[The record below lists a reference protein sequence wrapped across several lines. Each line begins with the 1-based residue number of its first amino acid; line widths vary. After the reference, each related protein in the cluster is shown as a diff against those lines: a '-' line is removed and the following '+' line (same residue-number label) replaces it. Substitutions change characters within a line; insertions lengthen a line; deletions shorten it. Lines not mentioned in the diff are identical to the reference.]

1 MKKLF
6 TSKLRVLFTIIF
18 AAALGALTSC
28 GDTNS
33 EPDKGG
39 TVVDDS
45 RFAKNTY
52 YSVQDTTNGW
62 DEGMYYNGRFIMAH
76 ANYSQGTALY
86 YMNDTKSEQSK
97 GILIEYDEDGNVVAF
112 GHPGSL
118 ATVCEKDGKFYL
130 SKATDNDEIKLAEIK
145 TEEGI
150 ASKAASERNTKALG
164 DVVSGVVGG
173 FDKGKLIDTFIY
185 FADKYAEKKWGSK
198 VFKPLKEAFNYLD
211 KTDKLARD
219 EKWFQLGANIFA
231 TGISQ
236 VKGGDVLGV
245 GGRML
250 ADEYAE
256 LTELQHKIFYGRA
269 TPEITDIKERTDG
282 AVEVAVTI
290 RNVETLPATHYEII
304 VSADGSEKRVSVEN
318 NIYCGVLSR
327 EEGQPLYNHCD
338 TRSGEILV
346 KANGTAGEK
355 DDIEYSFIIY
365 ADGKRGT
372 NIRPFLMADLDLSL
386 KPSMKKNR
394 NYIRYGET
402 FPYAKADVEY
412 TYTLDGAF
420 FSDNYSDNEMSYSLK
435 FNAECKRG
443 DNANITMIRDWGVA
457 LLKNGEI
464 DRKISLMQEQDTP
477 GNIGTMTS
485 QSTQWISFAKNDLL
499 ITPSSYKAIPK
510 DYQIAPYITYSTD
523 YLLTNSYTSYG
534 AAEPFEPAYIQKPE
548 LEFTNAEYGNTYWTE
563 RYIDMEIFDEES
575 QYYIPRRVYFKYSTN
590 YCEFKIRGCLFIDSV
605 IVKQTGSGWDKYCR
619 SDIVNGFGQ
628 KSKLYNKDIYDGMK
642 GDNFT
647 FVFRE
652 DSVTDNTD
660 RYIEMELW
668 SNGLKVKGNNKLGYQ
683 ALKKDNYGDNVYHI
697 YGFKAYI
704 KK

>member
-1 MKKLF
+1 MH
-6 TSKLRVLFTIIF
+6 VLFTIIF

-28 GDTNS
+28 GDSNS

-52 YSVQDTTNGW
+52 YAVQDTTNGW

-112 GHPGSL
+112 GRPGNL

-130 SKATDNDEIKLAEIK
+130 SKATGKDEITLAEIK
-145 TEEGI
+145 AEEGI
-150 ASKAASERNTKALG
+150 ASKAVSKRNTKALG

-173 FDKGKLIDTFIY
+173 FDKGKLIDIFID

-198 VFKPLKEAFNYLD
+198 VFKPLKEAFEYLD
-211 KTDKLARD
+211 KNEKLARD

-236 VKGGDVLGV
+236 VKGGEILGT
-245 GGRML
+245 GMRML

-256 LTELQHKIFYGRA
+256 LTELQHKIFYGMA
-269 TPEITDIKERTDG
+269 TPEITNIKERTDG
-282 AVEVAVTI
+282 AVEVSVAIHNTK
-290 RNVETLPATHYEII
+290 TLPATHYEII

-318 NIYCGVLSR
+318 NVYCGVLSR
-327 EEGQPLYNHCD
+327 EGGLPLYNHCD

-346 KANGTAGEK
+346 KTNDAAGEK
-355 DDIEYSFIIY
+355 DDLEYSFIIY
-365 ADGKRGT
+365 ADGKKGA

-386 KPSMKKNR
+386 KPSMKKSR

-402 FPYAKADVEY
+402 VPYAKADVEY
-412 TYTLDGAF
+412 NYTLDGAF
-420 FSDNYSDNEMSYSLK
+420 FSDNEMSYSLK
-435 FNAECKRG
+435 FNAECKRDG
-443 DNANITMIRDWGVA
+443 NANITMVRDWGVVI
-457 LLKNGEI
+457 LKNGGI
-464 DRKISLMQEQDTP
+464 DRKISLMQEQDNT
-477 GNIGTMTS
+477 GNTGTMTS
-485 QSTQWISFAKNDLL
+485 QSTQWMSFAKNDLL
-499 ITPSSYKAIPK
+499 ITPSSWKATPK
-510 DYQIAPYITYSTD
+510 DYEIAPYITYSTD

-534 AAEPFEPAYIQKPE
+534 AAEPFAPAYIQKPE
-548 LEFTNAEYGNTYWTE
+548 LEFTNAEYSDSYGTGKTTTALVWDDFIKQYRETSVD
-563 RYIDMEIFDEES
+563 IDVS
-575 QYYIPRRVYFKYSTN
+575 VN
-590 YCEFKIRGCLFIDSV
+590 YCEFKLRGCLFIDSLV
-605 IVKQTGSGWDKYCR
+605 VRQSGSGWDKYCLTYL
-619 SDIVNGFGQ
+619 VNDFGQ
-628 KSKLYNKDIYDGMK
+628 KSKRYNKNIYDGLMRD
-642 GDNFT
+642 GFMLEY
-647 FVFRE
+647 RE
-652 DSVTDNTD
+652 DSVSGKDHD
-660 RYIEMELW
+660 MEMELW
-668 SNGLKVKGNNKLGYQ
+668 SNGSKISGNNKIGYQ
-683 ALKKDNYGDNVYHI
+683 PLKKDNYGANVYHI

>member
-6 TSKLRVLFTIIF
+6 TSKLHVLFTIIF

-28 GDTNS
+28 GDSNS

-52 YSVQDTTNGW
+52 YAVQDTTNGW

-112 GHPGSL
+112 GRPGNL

-130 SKATDNDEIKLAEIK
+130 SKATGKDEITLAEIK
-145 TEEGI
+145 AEEGI
-150 ASKAASERNTKALG
+150 ASKAASGLRTKAVG

-173 FDKGKLIDTFIY
+173 FDKGKLIDIFIE
-185 FADKYAEKKWGSK
+185 FADKYAEEKWGSK

-211 KTDKLARD
+211 KTDRLARD

-236 VKGGDVLGV
+236 VKGGEILGT
-245 GGRML
+245 GMRML

-256 LTELQHKIFYGRA
+256 LTELQHKIFYGMA
-269 TPEITDIKERTDG
+269 TPEITNIKERTDG
-282 AVEVAVTI
+282 AVEVSVAIHNTK
-290 RNVETLPATHYEII
+290 TLPATHYEII

-318 NIYCGVLSR
+318 NVYCGVLSR
-327 EEGQPLYNHCD
+327 EGGLPLYNHCD

-346 KANGTAGEK
+346 KTNDAAGEK
-355 DDIEYSFIIY
+355 DDLEYSFIIY
-365 ADGKRGT
+365 ADGKKGA

-386 KPSMKKNR
+386 KPSMKKSR

-402 FPYAKADVEY
+402 VPYAKADVEY
-412 TYTLDGAF
+412 NYTLDGAF
-420 FSDNYSDNEMSYSLK
+420 FSDNEMSYSLK
-435 FNAECKRG
+435 FNAECKRDG
-443 DNANITMIRDWGVA
+443 NANITMVRDWGVVI
-457 LLKNGEI
+457 LKNGGI
-464 DRKISLMQEQDTP
+464 DRKISLMQEQDNT
-477 GNIGTMTS
+477 GNTGTMTS
-485 QSTQWISFAKNDLL
+485 QSTQWMSFAKNDLL
-499 ITPSSYKAIPK
+499 ITPSSWKATPK
-510 DYQIAPYITYSTD
+510 DYEIAPYITYSTD

-534 AAEPFEPAYIQKPE
+534 AAEPFAPAYIQKPE
-548 LEFTNAEYGNTYWTE
+548 LEFTNAEYSDSYGTGKTTTALVWDDFIKQYRETSVD
-563 RYIDMEIFDEES
+563 IDVS
-575 QYYIPRRVYFKYSTN
+575 VN
-590 YCEFKIRGCLFIDSV
+590 YCEFKLRGCLFIDSLV
-605 IVKQTGSGWDKYCR
+605 VRQSGSGWDKYCLTYL
-619 SDIVNGFGQ
+619 VNDFGQ
-628 KSKLYNKDIYDGMK
+628 KSKRYNKNIYDGLMRD
-642 GDNFT
+642 GFMLEY
-647 FVFRE
+647 RE
-652 DSVTDNTD
+652 DSVSGKDHD
-660 RYIEMELW
+660 MEMELW
-668 SNGLKVKGNNKLGYQ
+668 SNGSKISGNNKIGYQ
-683 ALKKDNYGDNVYHI
+683 PLKKDNYGANVYHI

>member
-6 TSKLRVLFTIIF
+6 TSKLHVLFTIIF

-28 GDTNS
+28 GDSNS

-52 YSVQDTTNGW
+52 YAVQDTTNGW

-112 GHPGSL
+112 GRHGNL

-130 SKATDNDEIKLAEIK
+130 SKATGKDEITLAEIK
-145 TEEGI
+145 AEEGI
-150 ASKAASERNTKALG
+150 ASKAVSKRNTKALG

-173 FDKGKLIDTFIY
+173 FDKGKLIDIFID

-198 VFKPLKEAFNYLD
+198 VFKPLKEAFEYLD
-211 KTDKLARD
+211 KNEKLARD

-236 VKGGDVLGV
+236 VKGGEVLGV
-245 GGRML
+245 GVKML

-256 LTELQHKIFYGRA
+256 LTELQHNVFYGMA
-269 TPEITDIKERTDG
+269 TPEITGIKERTDG

-290 RNVETLPATHYEII
+290 RNTKTLPATHYEII

-318 NIYCGVLSR
+318 NVYCGVLSR
-327 EEGQPLYNHCD
+327 EGGLPLYNHCD

-346 KANGTAGEK
+346 KTNDAAGEK
-355 DDIEYSFIIY
+355 DDLEYSFIIY
-365 ADGKRGT
+365 ADGKKGT

-386 KPSMKKNR
+386 KPSMKKSR

-402 FPYAKADVEY
+402 VPYAKADVEY
-412 TYTLDGAF
+412 NYTLDGAF
-420 FSDNYSDNEMSYSLK
+420 FSDNEMSYSLK
-435 FNAECKRG
+435 FNAECKRDG
-443 DNANITMIRDWGVA
+443 NANITMVRDWGVVI
-457 LLKNGEI
+457 LKNGGI
-464 DRKISLMQEQDTP
+464 DRKISLMQEQDNT
-477 GNIGTMTS
+477 GNTGTMTS
-485 QSTQWISFAKNDLL
+485 QSTQWMSFAKNDLL
-499 ITPSSYKAIPK
+499 ITPSSWKATPK
-510 DYQIAPYITYSTD
+510 DYEIAPYITYSTD

-534 AAEPFEPAYIQKPE
+534 AAEPFAPAYIQKPE
-548 LEFTNAEYGNTYWTE
+548 LEFTNAEYSDSYGTGKTTTALVWDDFIKQYRETFVD
-563 RYIDMEIFDEES
+563 IDVS
-575 QYYIPRRVYFKYSTN
+575 VN
-590 YCEFKIRGCLFIDSV
+590 YCEFKLRGCLFIDSLV
-605 IVKQTGSGWDKYCR
+605 VRQSGSGWDKYCLTYL
-619 SDIVNGFGQ
+619 VNDFGQ
-628 KSKLYNKDIYDGMK
+628 KSKRYNKNIYDGLMRD
-642 GDNFT
+642 GFMLEY
-647 FVFRE
+647 RE
-652 DSVTDNTD
+652 DSVSGKDHD
-660 RYIEMELW
+660 MEMELW
-668 SNGLKVKGNNKLGYQ
+668 SNGSKISGNNKIGYQ
-683 ALKKDNYGDNVYHI
+683 PLKKDNYGANVYHI

>member
-6 TSKLRVLFTIIF
+6 TSKLHVLFTIIF

-28 GDTNS
+28 GDSNS

-52 YSVQDTTNGW
+52 YAVQDTTNGW

-112 GHPGSL
+112 GRPGNL
-118 ATVCEKDGKFYL
+118 ATVCEKDGKLYL
-130 SKATDNDEIKLAEIK
+130 SKATGKDEITLAEIK
-145 TEEGI
+145 AEEGI
-150 ASKAASERNTKALG
+150 ASKAVSKRNTKALG

-173 FDKGKLIDTFIY
+173 FDKGKLIDIFID

-198 VFKPLKEAFNYLD
+198 VFKPLKEAFEYLD
-211 KTDKLARD
+211 KNEKLARD

-245 GGRML
+245 GVKML

-256 LTELQHKIFYGRA
+256 LTELQHKIFYGMA
-269 TPEITDIKERTDG
+269 TPEITNIKERTDG
-282 AVEVAVTI
+282 AVEVSVAIHNTK
-290 RNVETLPATHYEII
+290 TLPATHYEII

-318 NIYCGVLSR
+318 NVYCGVLSR
-327 EEGQPLYNHCD
+327 EGGLPLYNHCD
-338 TRSGEILV
+338 TRSGEILI
-346 KANGTAGEK
+346 KTKDALYEK
-355 DDIEYSFIIY
+355 DDLEYSFIIY
-365 ADGKRGT
+365 ADGKNGA

-386 KPSMKKNR
+386 KPSMKKSR

-402 FPYAKADVEY
+402 VPYAKADVEY
-412 TYTLDGAF
+412 NYTLDGAF
-420 FSDNYSDNEMSYSLK
+420 FSDNEMSYSLK
-435 FNAECKRG
+435 FNAECKRDG
-443 DNANITMIRDWGVA
+443 NANITMVRDWGVVI
-457 LLKNGEI
+457 LKNGGI
-464 DRKISLMQEQDTP
+464 DRKISLMQEQDNT
-477 GNIGTMTS
+477 GNTGTMTS
-485 QSTQWISFAKNDLL
+485 QSTQWMSFAKNDLL
-499 ITPSSYKAIPK
+499 ITPSSWKATPK
-510 DYQIAPYITYSTD
+510 DYEIAPYITYSTD

-534 AAEPFEPAYIQKPE
+534 AAEPFAPAYIQKPE
-548 LEFTNAEYGNTYWTE
+548 LEFTNAEYSDSYGTGKTTTALVWDDFIKQYRETSVD
-563 RYIDMEIFDEES
+563 IDVS
-575 QYYIPRRVYFKYSTN
+575 VN
-590 YCEFKIRGCLFIDSV
+590 YCEFKLRGCLFIDSLV
-605 IVKQTGSGWDKYCR
+605 VRQSGSGWDKYCLTYL
-619 SDIVNGFGQ
+619 VNDFGQ
-628 KSKLYNKDIYDGMK
+628 KSKRYNKNIYDGLMRD
-642 GDNFT
+642 GFMLEY
-647 FVFRE
+647 RE
-652 DSVTDNTD
+652 DSVSGKDHD
-660 RYIEMELW
+660 MEMELW
-668 SNGLKVKGNNKLGYQ
+668 SNGSKISGNNKIGYQ
-683 ALKKDNYGDNVYHI
+683 PLKKDNYGANVYHI

>member
-6 TSKLRVLFTIIF
+6 TSKLHVLFTIIF

-28 GDTNS
+28 GDSNS

-45 RFAKNTY
+45 HFAKNTY
-52 YSVQDTTNGW
+52 YAVQDTTNGW

-112 GHPGSL
+112 GRPGNL

-130 SKATDNDEIKLAEIK
+130 SKATGKDEITLAEIK
-145 TEEGI
+145 AEEGI
-150 ASKAASERNTKALG
+150 ASKAVSKRNTKALG

-173 FDKGKLIDTFIY
+173 FDKGKLIDIFID

-198 VFKPLKEAFNYLD
+198 VFKPLKEAFEYLD
-211 KTDKLARD
+211 KNEKLARD

-236 VKGGDVLGV
+236 VKGGKVLGV
-245 GGRML
+245 GVKML

-256 LTELQHKIFYGRA
+256 LTELQHNVFYGMA
-269 TPEITDIKERTDG
+269 TPEITGIKERTDG

-290 RNVETLPATHYEII
+290 RNTKTLPATHYEII

-318 NIYCGVLSR
+318 NVYCGVLSR
-327 EEGQPLYNHCD
+327 EGGLPLYNHCD

-346 KANGTAGEK
+346 KTNDAAGEK
-355 DDIEYSFIIY
+355 DDLEYSFIIY
-365 ADGKRGT
+365 ADGKKGA

-386 KPSMKKNR
+386 KPSMKKSR

-402 FPYAKADVEY
+402 VPYAKADVEY
-412 TYTLDGAF
+412 NYTLDGAF
-420 FSDNYSDNEMSYSLK
+420 FSDNEMSYSLK
-435 FNAECKRG
+435 FNAECKRDG
-443 DNANITMIRDWGVA
+443 NANITMVRDWGVVI
-457 LLKNGEI
+457 LKNGGI
-464 DRKISLMQEQDTP
+464 DRKISLMQEQDNT
-477 GNIGTMTS
+477 GNTGTMTS
-485 QSTQWISFAKNDLL
+485 QSTQWMSFAKNDLL
-499 ITPSSYKAIPK
+499 ITPSSWKATPK
-510 DYQIAPYITYSTD
+510 DYEIAPYITYSTD

-534 AAEPFEPAYIQKPE
+534 AAEPFAPAYIQKPE
-548 LEFTNAEYGNTYWTE
+548 LEFTNAEYSDSYGTGKTTTALVWDDFIKQYRETSVD
-563 RYIDMEIFDEES
+563 IDVS
-575 QYYIPRRVYFKYSTN
+575 VN
-590 YCEFKIRGCLFIDSV
+590 YCEFKLRGCLFIDSLV
-605 IVKQTGSGWDKYCR
+605 VRQSGSGWDKYCLTYL
-619 SDIVNGFGQ
+619 VNDFGQ
-628 KSKLYNKDIYDGMK
+628 KSKRYNKNIYDGLMRD
-642 GDNFT
+642 GFMLEY
-647 FVFRE
+647 RE
-652 DSVTDNTD
+652 DSVSGKDHD
-660 RYIEMELW
+660 MEMELW
-668 SNGLKVKGNNKLGYQ
+668 SNGSKISGNNKIGYQ
-683 ALKKDNYGDNVYHI
+683 PLKKDNYGANVYHI

>member
-6 TSKLRVLFTIIF
+6 TSKLHVLFTIIF

-28 GDTNS
+28 GDSNS

-52 YSVQDTTNGW
+52 YAVQDTTNGW

-112 GHPGSL
+112 GRPGNL

-130 SKATDNDEIKLAEIK
+130 SKATGKDEITLAEIK
-145 TEEGI
+145 AEEGI
-150 ASKAASERNTKALG
+150 ASKAVSKRNTKALG

-173 FDKGKLIDTFIY
+173 FDKGKLIDIFID

-198 VFKPLKEAFNYLD
+198 VFKPLKEAFEYLD
-211 KTDKLARD
+211 KNEKLARD

-236 VKGGDVLGV
+236 VKGGEVLGV
-245 GGRML
+245 GVKML

-256 LTELQHKIFYGRA
+256 LTELQHNVFYGMA
-269 TPEITDIKERTDG
+269 TPEITGIKERTDG

-290 RNVETLPATHYEII
+290 RNTKTLPATHYEII

-318 NIYCGVLSR
+318 NVYCGVLSR
-327 EEGQPLYNHCD
+327 EGGLPLYNHCD

-346 KANGTAGEK
+346 KTNDAAGEK
-355 DDIEYSFIIY
+355 DDLEYSFIIY
-365 ADGKRGT
+365 ADGKKGA

-386 KPSMKKNR
+386 KPSMKKSR

-402 FPYAKADVEY
+402 VPYAKADVEY
-412 TYTLDGAF
+412 NYTLDGAF
-420 FSDNYSDNEMSYSLK
+420 FSDNEMSYSLK
-435 FNAECKRG
+435 FNAECKRDG
-443 DNANITMIRDWGVA
+443 NANITMVRDWGVVI
-457 LLKNGEI
+457 LKNGGI
-464 DRKISLMQEQDTP
+464 DRKISLMQEQDNT
-477 GNIGTMTS
+477 GNTGTMTS
-485 QSTQWISFAKNDLL
+485 QSTQWMSFAKNDLL
-499 ITPSSYKAIPK
+499 ITPSSWKATPK
-510 DYQIAPYITYSTD
+510 DYEIAPYITYSTD

-534 AAEPFEPAYIQKPE
+534 AAEPFAPAYIQKPE
-548 LEFTNAEYGNTYWTE
+548 LEFTNAEYSGSYGTGKTTTALVWDDFIKQYRETSVD
-563 RYIDMEIFDEES
+563 IDVS
-575 QYYIPRRVYFKYSTN
+575 VN
-590 YCEFKIRGCLFIDSV
+590 YCEFKLRGCLFIDSLV
-605 IVKQTGSGWDKYCR
+605 VRQSGSGWDKYCLTYL
-619 SDIVNGFGQ
+619 VNDFGQ
-628 KSKLYNKDIYDGMK
+628 KSKRYNKNIYDGLMRD
-642 GDNFT
+642 GFMLEY
-647 FVFRE
+647 RE
-652 DSVTDNTD
+652 DSVSGKDHD
-660 RYIEMELW
+660 MEMELW
-668 SNGLKVKGNNKLGYQ
+668 SNGSQISGNNKIGYQ
-683 ALKKDNYGDNVYHI
+683 PLKKDNYGANVYHI

>member
-6 TSKLRVLFTIIF
+6 TSKLHVLFTIIF

-28 GDTNS
+28 GDSNS

-112 GHPGSL
+112 GRPGNL

-130 SKATDNDEIKLAEIK
+130 SKATGKDEITLAEIK
-145 TEEGI
+145 AEEGI
-150 ASKAASERNTKALG
+150 ASKAVSKRNTKALG

-173 FDKGKLIDTFIY
+173 FEKGKLIDIFID

-198 VFKPLKEAFNYLD
+198 VFKPLKEAFEYLD
-211 KTDKLARD
+211 KNEKLARD

-236 VKGGDVLGV
+236 VKGGEVLGV
-245 GGRML
+245 GVKML

-256 LTELQHKIFYGRA
+256 LTELQHNVFYGMA
-269 TPEITDIKERTDG
+269 TPEITGIKERTDG
-282 AVEVAVTI
+282 AVEVAVKI
-290 RNVETLPATHYEII
+290 RNTKTLPATHYEII

-318 NIYCGVLSR
+318 NVYCGVLSR
-327 EEGQPLYNHCD
+327 EGGLPLYNHCD

-346 KANGTAGEK
+346 KTNDAAGEK
-355 DDIEYSFIIY
+355 DDLEYSFIIY
-365 ADGKRGT
+365 ADGKKGA

-386 KPSMKKNR
+386 KPSMKKSR

-402 FPYAKADVEY
+402 VPYAKADVEY
-412 TYTLDGAF
+412 NYTLDGAF
-420 FSDNYSDNEMSYSLK
+420 FSDNEMSYSLK
-435 FNAECKRG
+435 FNAECKRDG
-443 DNANITMIRDWGVA
+443 NANITMVRDWGVVI
-457 LLKNGEI
+457 LKNGGI
-464 DRKISLMQEQDTP
+464 DRKISLMQEQDNT
-477 GNIGTMTS
+477 GNTGTMTS
-485 QSTQWISFAKNDLL
+485 QSTQWMSFAKNDLL
-499 ITPSSYKAIPK
+499 ITPSSWKATPK
-510 DYQIAPYITYSTD
+510 DYEIAPYITYSTD

-534 AAEPFEPAYIQKPE
+534 AAEPFAPAYIQKPE
-548 LEFTNAEYGNTYWTE
+548 LEFTNAEYSDSYGTGKTTTALVWDDFIKQYRETSVD
-563 RYIDMEIFDEES
+563 IDVS
-575 QYYIPRRVYFKYSTN
+575 VN
-590 YCEFKIRGCLFIDSV
+590 YCEFKLRGCLFIDSLV
-605 IVKQTGSGWDKYCR
+605 VRQSGSGWDKYCLTYL
-619 SDIVNGFGQ
+619 VNDFGQ
-628 KSKLYNKDIYDGMK
+628 KSKRYNKNIYDGLMRD
-642 GDNFT
+642 GFMLEY
-647 FVFRE
+647 RE
-652 DSVTDNTD
+652 DSVSGKDHD
-660 RYIEMELW
+660 MEMELW
-668 SNGLKVKGNNKLGYQ
+668 SNGSKISGNNKIGYQ
-683 ALKKDNYGDNVYHI
+683 PLKKDNYGANVYHI

>member
-1 MKKLF
+1 MH
-6 TSKLRVLFTIIF
+6 VLFTIIF

-28 GDTNS
+28 GDSNS

-52 YSVQDTTNGW
+52 YAVQDTTNGW

-112 GHPGSL
+112 GRPGNL

-130 SKATDNDEIKLAEIK
+130 SKATGKDEITLAEIK
-145 TEEGI
+145 AEEGI
-150 ASKAASERNTKALG
+150 ASKAASGLRTKAVG

-173 FDKGKLIDTFIY
+173 FDKGKLIDIFIE
-185 FADKYAEKKWGSK
+185 FADKYAEEKWGSK

-211 KTDKLARD
+211 KTDRLARD

-236 VKGGDVLGV
+236 VKGGEILGT
-245 GGRML
+245 GMRML

-256 LTELQHKIFYGRA
+256 LTELQHKIFYGMA
-269 TPEITDIKERTDG
+269 TPEITNIKERTDG
-282 AVEVAVTI
+282 AVEVSVAIHNTK
-290 RNVETLPATHYEII
+290 TLPATHYEII

-318 NIYCGVLSR
+318 NVYCGVLSR
-327 EEGQPLYNHCD
+327 EGGLPLYNHCD

-346 KANGTAGEK
+346 KTNDAAGEK
-355 DDIEYSFIIY
+355 DDLEYSFIIY
-365 ADGKRGT
+365 ADGKKGA

-386 KPSMKKNR
+386 KPSMKKSR

-402 FPYAKADVEY
+402 VPYAKADVEY
-412 TYTLDGAF
+412 NYTLDGAF
-420 FSDNYSDNEMSYSLK
+420 FSDNEMSYSLK
-435 FNAECKRG
+435 FNAECKRDG
-443 DNANITMIRDWGVA
+443 NANITMVRDWGVVI
-457 LLKNGEI
+457 LKNGGI
-464 DRKISLMQEQDTP
+464 DRKISLMQEQDNT
-477 GNIGTMTS
+477 GNTGTMTS
-485 QSTQWISFAKNDLL
+485 QSTQWMSFAKNDLL
-499 ITPSSYKAIPK
+499 ITPSSWKATPK
-510 DYQIAPYITYSTD
+510 DYEIAPYITYSTD

-534 AAEPFEPAYIQKPE
+534 AAEPFAPAYIQKPE
-548 LEFTNAEYGNTYWTE
+548 LEFTNAEYSDSYGTGKTTTALVWDDFIKQYRETSVD
-563 RYIDMEIFDEES
+563 IDVS
-575 QYYIPRRVYFKYSTN
+575 VN
-590 YCEFKIRGCLFIDSV
+590 YCEFKLRGCLFIDSLV
-605 IVKQTGSGWDKYCR
+605 VRQSGSGWDKYCLTYL
-619 SDIVNGFGQ
+619 VNDFGQ
-628 KSKLYNKDIYDGMK
+628 KSKRYNKNIYDGLMRD
-642 GDNFT
+642 GFMLEY
-647 FVFRE
+647 RE
-652 DSVTDNTD
+652 DSVSGKDHD
-660 RYIEMELW
+660 MEMELW
-668 SNGLKVKGNNKLGYQ
+668 SNGSKISGNNKIGYQ
-683 ALKKDNYGDNVYHI
+683 PLKKDNYGANVYHI

>member
-6 TSKLRVLFTIIF
+6 TSKLHVLFTIIF

-28 GDTNS
+28 GDSNS

-52 YSVQDTTNGW
+52 YAVQDTTNGW

-112 GHPGSL
+112 GRPGNL
-118 ATVCEKDGKFYL
+118 ATVCEKDGKLYL
-130 SKATDNDEIKLAEIK
+130 SKATGKDEITLAEIK
-145 TEEGI
+145 AEEGI
-150 ASKAASERNTKALG
+150 ASKAVSGLRTKAVG

-173 FDKGKLIDTFIY
+173 FDKGKLIDIFIE
-185 FADKYAEKKWGSK
+185 FADKYAEEKWGSK

-211 KTDKLARD
+211 KTDRLARD

-236 VKGGDVLGV
+236 VKGGEILGT
-245 GGRML
+245 GMRML

-256 LTELQHKIFYGRA
+256 LTELQHKIFYGMA
-269 TPEITDIKERTDG
+269 TPEITNIKERTDG
-282 AVEVAVTI
+282 AVEVSVAIHNTK
-290 RNVETLPATHYEII
+290 TLPATHYEII

-318 NIYCGVLSR
+318 NVYCGVLSR
-327 EEGQPLYNHCD
+327 EGGLPLYNHCD

-346 KANGTAGEK
+346 KTNDAAGEK
-355 DDIEYSFIIY
+355 DDLEYSFIIY
-365 ADGKRGT
+365 ADGKKGA

-386 KPSMKKNR
+386 KPSMKKSR

-402 FPYAKADVEY
+402 VPYAKADVEY
-412 TYTLDGAF
+412 NYTLDGAF
-420 FSDNYSDNEMSYSLK
+420 FSDNEMSYSLK
-435 FNAECKRG
+435 FNAECKRDG
-443 DNANITMIRDWGVA
+443 NANITMVRDWGVVI
-457 LLKNGEI
+457 LKNGGI
-464 DRKISLMQEQDTP
+464 DRKISLMQEQDNT
-477 GNIGTMTS
+477 GNTGTMTS
-485 QSTQWISFAKNDLL
+485 QSTQWMSFAKNDLL
-499 ITPSSYKAIPK
+499 ITPSSWKATPK
-510 DYQIAPYITYSTD
+510 DYEIAPYITYSTD

-534 AAEPFEPAYIQKPE
+534 AAEPFAPAYIQKPE
-548 LEFTNAEYGNTYWTE
+548 LEFTNAEYSDSYGTGKTTTALVWDDFIKQYRETSVD
-563 RYIDMEIFDEES
+563 IDVS
-575 QYYIPRRVYFKYSTN
+575 VN
-590 YCEFKIRGCLFIDSV
+590 YCEFKLRGCLFIDSLV
-605 IVKQTGSGWDKYCR
+605 VRQSGSGWDKYCLTYL
-619 SDIVNGFGQ
+619 VNDFGQ
-628 KSKLYNKDIYDGMK
+628 KSKRYNKNIYDGLMRD
-642 GDNFT
+642 GFMLEY
-647 FVFRE
+647 RE
-652 DSVTDNTD
+652 DSVSGKDHD
-660 RYIEMELW
+660 MEMELW
-668 SNGLKVKGNNKLGYQ
+668 SNGSKISGNNKIGYQ
-683 ALKKDNYGDNVYHI
+683 PLKKDNYGANVYHI

>member
-6 TSKLRVLFTIIF
+6 TSKLHVLFTIIF

-28 GDTNS
+28 GDSNS

-52 YSVQDTTNGW
+52 YAVQDTTNGW

-112 GHPGSL
+112 GRPGNL

-130 SKATDNDEIKLAEIK
+130 SKATGKDEITLAEIK
-145 TEEGI
+145 AEEGI
-150 ASKAASERNTKALG
+150 ASKAVSKRNTKALG

-173 FDKGKLIDTFIY
+173 FDKGKLIDIFID

-198 VFKPLKEAFNYLD
+198 VFKPLKEAFEYLD
-211 KTDKLARD
+211 KNEKLARD

-236 VKGGDVLGV
+236 VKGGEVLGV
-245 GGRML
+245 GVKML

-256 LTELQHKIFYGRA
+256 LTELQHNVFYGMA
-269 TPEITDIKERTDG
+269 TPEITGIKERTDG

-290 RNVETLPATHYEII
+290 RNTKTLPATHYEII

-318 NIYCGVLSR
+318 NVYCGVLSR
-327 EEGQPLYNHCD
+327 EGGLPLYNHCD
-338 TRSGEILV
+338 TRSGEILI
-346 KANGTAGEK
+346 KTKDALYEK
-355 DDIEYSFIIY
+355 DDLEYSFIIY
-365 ADGKRGT
+365 ADGKKGA

-386 KPSMKKNR
+386 KPSMKKSR

-402 FPYAKADVEY
+402 VPYAKADVEY
-412 TYTLDGAF
+412 NYTLDGAF
-420 FSDNYSDNEMSYSLK
+420 FSDNEMSYSLK
-435 FNAECKRG
+435 FNAECKRDG
-443 DNANITMIRDWGVA
+443 NANITMVRDWGVVI
-457 LLKNGEI
+457 LKNGGI
-464 DRKISLMQEQDTP
+464 DRKISLMQEQDNT
-477 GNIGTMTS
+477 GNTGTMTS
-485 QSTQWISFAKNDLL
+485 QSTQWMSFAKNDLL
-499 ITPSSYKAIPK
+499 ITPSSWKATPK
-510 DYQIAPYITYSTD
+510 DYEIAPYITYSTD

-534 AAEPFEPAYIQKPE
+534 AAEPFAPAYIQKPE
-548 LEFTNAEYGNTYWTE
+548 LEFTNAEYSDSYGTGKTTTALVWDDF
-563 RYIDMEIFDEES
+563 IK
-575 QYYIPRRVYFKYSTN
+575 QYRETSVDIVVSVN
-590 YCEFKIRGCLFIDSV
+590 YCEFKLRGCLFIDSLV
-605 IVKQTGSGWDKYCR
+605 VRQSGSGWDKYCLTYL
-619 SDIVNGFGQ
+619 VNDFGQ
-628 KSKLYNKDIYDGMK
+628 KSKRYNKNIYDGLMRD
-642 GDNFT
+642 GFMLEY
-647 FVFRE
+647 RE
-652 DSVTDNTD
+652 DSVSGKDHD
-660 RYIEMELW
+660 MEMELW
-668 SNGLKVKGNNKLGYQ
+668 SNGSKISGNNKIGYQ
-683 ALKKDNYGDNVYHI
+683 PLKKDNYGANVYHI

>member
-6 TSKLRVLFTIIF
+6 TSKLHVLFTIIF

-28 GDTNS
+28 GDSNS

-52 YSVQDTTNGW
+52 YAVQDTTNGW

-112 GHPGSL
+112 GRPGNL

-130 SKATDNDEIKLAEIK
+130 SKATGKDEITLAEIK
-145 TEEGI
+145 AEEGI
-150 ASKAASERNTKALG
+150 ASKAVSKRNTKALG
-164 DVVSGVVGG
+164 DVVSEVVGG
-173 FDKGKLIDTFIY
+173 FDKGKLIDIFID

-198 VFKPLKEAFNYLD
+198 VFKPLKEAFEYLD
-211 KTDKLARD
+211 KNEKLARD

-236 VKGGDVLGV
+236 VKGGEVLGV
-245 GGRML
+245 GVKML

-256 LTELQHKIFYGRA
+256 LTELQHNVFYGMA
-269 TPEITDIKERTDG
+269 TPEITGIKERTDG

-290 RNVETLPATHYEII
+290 RNTKTLPATHYEII

-318 NIYCGVLSR
+318 NVYCGVLSR
-327 EEGQPLYNHCD
+327 EGGLPLYNHCD
-338 TRSGEILV
+338 TRSGEILI
-346 KANGTAGEK
+346 KTKDALYEK
-355 DDIEYSFIIY
+355 DDLEYSFIIY
-365 ADGKRGT
+365 ADGKNGA

-386 KPSMKKNR
+386 KPSMKKSR

-402 FPYAKADVEY
+402 VPYAKADVEY
-412 TYTLDGAF
+412 NYTLDGAF
-420 FSDNYSDNEMSYSLK
+420 FSDNEMSYSLK
-435 FNAECKRG
+435 FNAECKRDG
-443 DNANITMIRDWGVA
+443 NANITMVRDWGVVI
-457 LLKNGEI
+457 LKNGGI
-464 DRKISLMQEQDTP
+464 DRKISLMQEQDNT
-477 GNIGTMTS
+477 GNTGTMTS
-485 QSTQWISFAKNDLL
+485 QSTQWMSFAKNDLL
-499 ITPSSYKAIPK
+499 ITPSSWKATPK
-510 DYQIAPYITYSTD
+510 DYEIAPYITYSTD

-534 AAEPFEPAYIQKPE
+534 AAEPFAPAYIQKPE
-548 LEFTNAEYGNTYWTE
+548 LEFTNAEYSDSYGTGKTTTALVWDDFIKQYRETSVD
-563 RYIDMEIFDEES
+563 IDVS
-575 QYYIPRRVYFKYSTN
+575 VN
-590 YCEFKIRGCLFIDSV
+590 YCEFKLRGCLFIDSLV
-605 IVKQTGSGWDKYCR
+605 VRQSGSGWDKYCLTYL
-619 SDIVNGFGQ
+619 VNDFGQ
-628 KSKLYNKDIYDGMK
+628 KSKRYNKNIYDGLMRD
-642 GDNFT
+642 GFMLEY
-647 FVFRE
+647 RE
-652 DSVTDNTD
+652 DSVSGKDHD
-660 RYIEMELW
+660 MEMELW
-668 SNGLKVKGNNKLGYQ
+668 SNGSKISGNNKIGYQ
-683 ALKKDNYGDNVYHI
+683 PLKKDNYGANVYHI

>member
-6 TSKLRVLFTIIF
+6 TSKLHVLFTIIF

-28 GDTNS
+28 GDSNS

-52 YSVQDTTNGW
+52 YAVQDTTNGW

-112 GHPGSL
+112 GRPGNL

-130 SKATDNDEIKLAEIK
+130 SKATGKDEITLAEIK
-145 TEEGI
+145 AEEGI
-150 ASKAASERNTKALG
+150 ASKAVSKRNTKALG

-173 FDKGKLIDTFIY
+173 FDKGKLIDIFID

-198 VFKPLKEAFNYLD
+198 VFKPLKEAFEYLD
-211 KTDKLARD
+211 KNEKLARD

-236 VKGGDVLGV
+236 VKGGEVLGV
-245 GGRML
+245 GVKML

-256 LTELQHKIFYGRA
+256 LTELQHNVFYGMA
-269 TPEITDIKERTDG
+269 TPEITGIKERTDG
-282 AVEVAVTI
+282 AVEVSVAIHNTK
-290 RNVETLPATHYEII
+290 TLPATHYEII

-318 NIYCGVLSR
+318 NVYCGVLSR
-327 EEGQPLYNHCD
+327 EGGLPLYNHCD

-346 KANGTAGEK
+346 KTNDALYEK
-355 DDIEYSFIIY
+355 DDLEYSFIIY
-365 ADGKRGT
+365 ADGKNGA

-386 KPSMKKNR
+386 KPSMKKSR

-402 FPYAKADVEY
+402 VPYAKADVEY
-412 TYTLDGAF
+412 NYTLDGAF
-420 FSDNYSDNEMSYSLK
+420 FSDNEMSYSLK
-435 FNAECKRG
+435 FNAECKRDG
-443 DNANITMIRDWGVA
+443 NANITMVRDWGVVI
-457 LLKNGEI
+457 LKNGGI
-464 DRKISLMQEQDTP
+464 DRKISLMQEQDNT
-477 GNIGTMTS
+477 GNTGTMTS
-485 QSTQWISFAKNDLL
+485 QSTQWMSFAKNDLL
-499 ITPSSYKAIPK
+499 ITPSSWKATPK
-510 DYQIAPYITYSTD
+510 DYEIAPYITYSTD

-534 AAEPFEPAYIQKPE
+534 AAEPFAPAYIQEPE
-548 LEFTNAEYGNTYWTE
+548 LEFTNAEYSDSYGTGKTTTALVWDDFIKQYRETSVD
-563 RYIDMEIFDEES
+563 IDVS
-575 QYYIPRRVYFKYSTN
+575 VN
-590 YCEFKIRGCLFIDSV
+590 YCEFKLRGCLFIDSLV
-605 IVKQTGSGWDKYCR
+605 VRQSGSGWDKYCLTYL
-619 SDIVNGFGQ
+619 VNDFGQ
-628 KSKLYNKDIYDGMK
+628 KSKRYNKNIYDGLMRD
-642 GDNFT
+642 GFMLEY
-647 FVFRE
+647 RE
-652 DSVTDNTD
+652 DSVSGKDHD
-660 RYIEMELW
+660 MEMELW
-668 SNGLKVKGNNKLGYQ
+668 SNGSKISGNNKIGYQ
-683 ALKKDNYGDNVYHI
+683 PLKKDNYGANVYHI

>member
-6 TSKLRVLFTIIF
+6 TSKLHVLFTIIF

-28 GDTNS
+28 GDSNS

-52 YSVQDTTNGW
+52 YAVQDTTNGW

-112 GHPGSL
+112 GRPGNL
-118 ATVCEKDGKFYL
+118 ATVCEKDGKLYL
-130 SKATDNDEIKLAEIK
+130 SKATGKDEITLAEIK
-145 TEEGI
+145 AEEGI
-150 ASKAASERNTKALG
+150 ASKAVSKRNTKALG

-173 FDKGKLIDTFIY
+173 FDKGKLIDIFID

-198 VFKPLKEAFNYLD
+198 VFKPLKEAFEYLD
-211 KTDKLARD
+211 KNEKLARD

-245 GGRML
+245 GVKML

-256 LTELQHKIFYGRA
+256 LTELQHKIFYGMA
-269 TPEITDIKERTDG
+269 TPEITNIKERTDG
-282 AVEVAVTI
+282 AVEVSVAIHNTK
-290 RNVETLPATHYEII
+290 TLPATHYEII

-318 NIYCGVLSR
+318 NVYCGVLSR
-327 EEGQPLYNHCD
+327 EGGLPLDNHCD
-338 TRSGEILV
+338 TRSGEILI
-346 KANGTAGEK
+346 KTKDALYEK
-355 DDIEYSFIIY
+355 DDLEYSFIIY
-365 ADGKRGT
+365 ADGKNGA

-386 KPSMKKNR
+386 KPSMKKSR

-402 FPYAKADVEY
+402 VPYAKADVEY
-412 TYTLDGAF
+412 NYTLDGAF
-420 FSDNYSDNEMSYSLK
+420 FSDNEMSYSLK
-435 FNAECKRG
+435 FNAECKRDG
-443 DNANITMIRDWGVA
+443 NANITMVRDWGVVI
-457 LLKNGEI
+457 LKNGGI
-464 DRKISLMQEQDTP
+464 DRKISLMQEQDNT
-477 GNIGTMTS
+477 GNTGTMTS
-485 QSTQWISFAKNDLL
+485 QSTQWMSFAKNDLL
-499 ITPSSYKAIPK
+499 ITPSSWKATPK
-510 DYQIAPYITYSTD
+510 DYEIAPYITYSTD

-534 AAEPFEPAYIQKPE
+534 AAEPFAPAYIQKPE
-548 LEFTNAEYGNTYWTE
+548 LEFTNAEYSDSYGTGKTTTALVWDDFIKQYRETSVD
-563 RYIDMEIFDEES
+563 IDVS
-575 QYYIPRRVYFKYSTN
+575 VN
-590 YCEFKIRGCLFIDSV
+590 YCEFKLRGCLFIDSLV
-605 IVKQTGSGWDKYCR
+605 VRQSGSGWDKYCLTYL
-619 SDIVNGFGQ
+619 VNDFGQ
-628 KSKLYNKDIYDGMK
+628 KSKRYNKNIYDGLMRD
-642 GDNFT
+642 GFMLEY
-647 FVFRE
+647 RE
-652 DSVTDNTD
+652 DSVSGKDHD
-660 RYIEMELW
+660 MEMELW
-668 SNGLKVKGNNKLGYQ
+668 SNGSKISGNNKIGYQ
-683 ALKKDNYGDNVYHI
+683 PLKKDNYGANVYHI

>member
-6 TSKLRVLFTIIF
+6 TSKLHVLFTIIF

-28 GDTNS
+28 GDSNS

-52 YSVQDTTNGW
+52 YAVQDTTNGW

-112 GHPGSL
+112 GRPGNL
-118 ATVCEKDGKFYL
+118 ATVCEKDGKLYL
-130 SKATDNDEIKLAEIK
+130 SKATGKDEITLAEIK
-145 TEEGI
+145 AEEGI
-150 ASKAASERNTKALG
+150 ASKAVSGLRTKAVG

-173 FDKGKLIDTFIY
+173 FDKGKLIDIFID

-198 VFKPLKEAFNYLD
+198 VFKPLKEAFEYLD
-211 KTDKLARD
+211 KNEKLARD

-236 VKGGDVLGV
+236 VKGGEVLGV
-245 GGRML
+245 GVKML

-256 LTELQHKIFYGRA
+256 LTELQHNVFYGMA
-269 TPEITDIKERTDG
+269 TPEITGIKERTDG

-290 RNVETLPATHYEII
+290 RNTKTLPATHYEII

-318 NIYCGVLSR
+318 NVYCGVLSR
-327 EEGQPLYNHCD
+327 EGGLPLYNHCD

-346 KANGTAGEK
+346 KTNDAAGEK
-355 DDIEYSFIIY
+355 DDLEYSFIIY
-365 ADGKRGT
+365 ADGKKGA

-386 KPSMKKNR
+386 KPSMKKSR

-402 FPYAKADVEY
+402 VPYAKADVEY
-412 TYTLDGAF
+412 NYTLDGAF
-420 FSDNYSDNEMSYSLK
+420 FSDNEMSYSLK
-435 FNAECKRG
+435 FNAECKRDG
-443 DNANITMIRDWGVA
+443 NANITMVRDWGVVI
-457 LLKNGEI
+457 LKNGGI
-464 DRKISLMQEQDTP
+464 DRKISLMQEQDNT
-477 GNIGTMTS
+477 GNTGTMTS
-485 QSTQWISFAKNDLL
+485 QSTQWMSFAKNDLL
-499 ITPSSYKAIPK
+499 ITPSSWKATPK
-510 DYQIAPYITYSTD
+510 DYEIAPYITYSTD

-534 AAEPFEPAYIQKPE
+534 AAEPFAPAYIQKPE
-548 LEFTNAEYGNTYWTE
+548 LEFTNAEYSDSYGTGKTTTALVWDDFIKQYRETSVD
-563 RYIDMEIFDEES
+563 IDVS
-575 QYYIPRRVYFKYSTN
+575 VN
-590 YCEFKIRGCLFIDSV
+590 YCEFKLRGCLFIDSLV
-605 IVKQTGSGWDKYCR
+605 VRQSGSGWDKYCLTHL
-619 SDIVNGFGQ
+619 VNDFGQ
-628 KSKLYNKDIYDGMK
+628 KSKRYNKNIYDGLMRD
-642 GDNFT
+642 GFMLEY
-647 FVFRE
+647 RE
-652 DSVTDNTD
+652 DSVSGKDHD
-660 RYIEMELW
+660 MEMELW
-668 SNGLKVKGNNKLGYQ
+668 SNGSKISGNNKIGYQ
-683 ALKKDNYGDNVYHI
+683 PLKKDNYGANVYHI

>member
-1 MKKLF
+1 MH
-6 TSKLRVLFTIIF
+6 VLFTIIF

-28 GDTNS
+28 GDSNS

-52 YSVQDTTNGW
+52 YAVQDTTNGW

-112 GHPGSL
+112 GRPGNL

-130 SKATDNDEIKLAEIK
+130 SKATGKDEITLAEIK
-145 TEEGI
+145 AEEGI
-150 ASKAASERNTKALG
+150 ASKAVSKRNTKALG

-173 FDKGKLIDTFIY
+173 FDKGKLIDIFID

-198 VFKPLKEAFNYLD
+198 VFKPLKEAFEYLD
-211 KTDKLARD
+211 KNEKLARD

-236 VKGGDVLGV
+236 VKGGEVLGV
-245 GGRML
+245 GVKML

-256 LTELQHKIFYGRA
+256 LTELQHNVFYGMA
-269 TPEITDIKERTDG
+269 TPEITGIKERKDG

-290 RNVETLPATHYEII
+290 RNTKTLPATHYEII

-318 NIYCGVLSR
+318 NVYCGVLSR
-327 EEGQPLYNHCD
+327 EGGLPKYNHCD
-338 TRSGEILV
+338 TRSGEILI
-346 KANGTAGEK
+346 KTKDALYEK
-355 DDIEYSFIIY
+355 DDLEYSFIIY
-365 ADGKRGT
+365 ADGKKGA

-386 KPSMKKNR
+386 KPSMKKSR

-402 FPYAKADVEY
+402 VPYAKADVEY
-412 TYTLDGAF
+412 NYTLDGAF
-420 FSDNYSDNEMSYSLK
+420 FSDNEMSYSLK
-435 FNAECKRG
+435 FNAECKRDG
-443 DNANITMIRDWGVA
+443 NANITMVRDWGVVI
-457 LLKNGEI
+457 LKNGGI
-464 DRKISLMQEQDTP
+464 DRKISLMQEQDNT
-477 GNIGTMTS
+477 GNTGTMTS
-485 QSTQWISFAKNDLL
+485 QSTQWMSFAKNDLL
-499 ITPSSYKAIPK
+499 ITPSSWKATPK
-510 DYQIAPYITYSTD
+510 DYEIAPYITYSTD

-534 AAEPFEPAYIQKPE
+534 AAEPFAPAYIQKPE
-548 LEFTNAEYGNTYWTE
+548 LEFTNAEYSDSYGTGKTTTALVWDDFIKQYRETSVD
-563 RYIDMEIFDEES
+563 IDVS
-575 QYYIPRRVYFKYSTN
+575 VN
-590 YCEFKIRGCLFIDSV
+590 YCEFKLRGCLFIDSLV
-605 IVKQTGSGWDKYCR
+605 VRQSGSGWDKYCLTYL
-619 SDIVNGFGQ
+619 VNDFGQ
-628 KSKLYNKDIYDGMK
+628 KSKRYNKNIYDGLMRD
-642 GDNFT
+642 GFMLEY
-647 FVFRE
+647 RE
-652 DSVTDNTD
+652 DSVSGKDHD
-660 RYIEMELW
+660 MEMELW
-668 SNGLKVKGNNKLGYQ
+668 SNGSKISGNNKIGYQ
-683 ALKKDNYGDNVYHI
+683 PLKKDNYGANVYHI

>member
-1 MKKLF
+1 MH
-6 TSKLRVLFTIIF
+6 VLFTIIF

-28 GDTNS
+28 GDSNS

-52 YSVQDTTNGW
+52 YAVQDTTNGW

-112 GHPGSL
+112 GRPGNL

-130 SKATDNDEIKLAEIK
+130 SKATGKDEITLAEIK
-145 TEEGI
+145 AEEGI
-150 ASKAASERNTKALG
+150 ASKAVSKRNTKALG

-173 FDKGKLIDTFIY
+173 FDKGKLIDIFID

-198 VFKPLKEAFNYLD
+198 VFKPLKEAFEYLD
-211 KTDKLARD
+211 KNEKLARD

-236 VKGGDVLGV
+236 VKGGEVLGV
-245 GGRML
+245 GVKML

-256 LTELQHKIFYGRA
+256 LTELQHNVFYGMA
-269 TPEITDIKERTDG
+269 TPEITGIKECTDG
-282 AVEVAVTI
+282 AVEVSVAIHNTK
-290 RNVETLPATHYEII
+290 TLPATHYEII

-318 NIYCGVLSR
+318 NVYCGVLSR
-327 EEGQPLYNHCD
+327 EGGLPLYNHCD

-346 KANGTAGEK
+346 KTNDALYEK
-355 DDIEYSFIIY
+355 DDLEYSFIIY
-365 ADGKRGT
+365 ADGKNGA

-386 KPSMKKNR
+386 KPSMKKSR

-402 FPYAKADVEY
+402 VPYAKADVEY
-412 TYTLDGAF
+412 NYTLDGAF
-420 FSDNYSDNEMSYSLK
+420 FSDNEMSYSLK
-435 FNAECKRG
+435 FNAECKRDG
-443 DNANITMIRDWGVA
+443 NANITMVRDWGVVI
-457 LLKNGEI
+457 LKNGGI
-464 DRKISLMQEQDTP
+464 DRKISLMQEQDNT
-477 GNIGTMTS
+477 GNTGTMTS
-485 QSTQWISFAKNDLL
+485 QSTQWMSFAKNDLL
-499 ITPSSYKAIPK
+499 ITPSSWKATPK
-510 DYQIAPYITYSTD
+510 DYEIAPYITYSTD

-534 AAEPFEPAYIQKPE
+534 AAEPFAPAYIQKPE
-548 LEFTNAEYGNTYWTE
+548 LEFTNAEYSDSYGTGKTTTALVWDDFIKQYRETSVD
-563 RYIDMEIFDEES
+563 IDVS
-575 QYYIPRRVYFKYSTN
+575 VN
-590 YCEFKIRGCLFIDSV
+590 YCEFKLRGCLFIDSLV
-605 IVKQTGSGWDKYCR
+605 VRQSGSGWDKYCLTYL
-619 SDIVNGFGQ
+619 VNDFGQ
-628 KSKLYNKDIYDGMK
+628 KSKRYNKNIYDGLMRD
-642 GDNFT
+642 GFMLEY
-647 FVFRE
+647 RE
-652 DSVTDNTD
+652 DSVSGKDHD
-660 RYIEMELW
+660 MEMELW
-668 SNGLKVKGNNKLGYQ
+668 SNGSKISGNNKIGYQ
-683 ALKKDNYGDNVYHI
+683 PLKKDNYGANVYHI

>member
-1 MKKLF
+1 MH
-6 TSKLRVLFTIIF
+6 VLFTIIF

-28 GDTNS
+28 GDSNS

-52 YSVQDTTNGW
+52 YAVQDTTNGW

-112 GHPGSL
+112 GRPGNL

-130 SKATDNDEIKLAEIK
+130 SKATGKDEITLAEIK
-145 TEEGI
+145 AEEGI
-150 ASKAASERNTKALG
+150 ASKAVSKRNTKALG

-173 FDKGKLIDTFIY
+173 FDKGKLIDIFID

-198 VFKPLKEAFNYLD
+198 VFKPLKEAFEYLD
-211 KTDKLARD
+211 KNEKLARD

-236 VKGGDVLGV
+236 VKGGEVLGV
-245 GGRML
+245 GVKML

-256 LTELQHKIFYGRA
+256 LTELQHNVFYGMA
-269 TPEITDIKERTDG
+269 TPEITGIKERTDG
-282 AVEVAVTI
+282 AVEVSVAIHNTK
-290 RNVETLPATHYEII
+290 TLPATHYEII

-318 NIYCGVLSR
+318 NVYCGVLSR
-327 EEGQPLYNHCD
+327 EGGLPLYNHCD

-346 KANGTAGEK
+346 KTNDAAGEK
-355 DDIEYSFIIY
+355 DDLEYSFIIY
-365 ADGKRGT
+365 ADGKKGA

-386 KPSMKKNR
+386 KPSMKKSR

-402 FPYAKADVEY
+402 VPYAKADVEY
-412 TYTLDGAF
+412 NYTLDGAF
-420 FSDNYSDNEMSYSLK
+420 FSDNEMSYSLK
-435 FNAECKRG
+435 FNAECKRDG
-443 DNANITMIRDWGVA
+443 NANITMVRDWGVVI
-457 LLKNGEI
+457 LKNGGI
-464 DRKISLMQEQDTP
+464 DRKISLMQEQDNT
-477 GNIGTMTS
+477 GNTGTMTS
-485 QSTQWISFAKNDLL
+485 QSTQWMSFAKNDLL
-499 ITPSSYKAIPK
+499 ITPSSWKATPK
-510 DYQIAPYITYSTD
+510 DYEIAPYITYSTD

-534 AAEPFEPAYIQKPE
+534 AAEPFAPAYIQKPE
-548 LEFTNAEYGNTYWTE
+548 LEFTNAEYSDSYGTGKTTTALVWDDFIKQYRETFVD
-563 RYIDMEIFDEES
+563 IDVS
-575 QYYIPRRVYFKYSTN
+575 VN
-590 YCEFKIRGCLFIDSV
+590 YCEFKLRGCLFIDSLV
-605 IVKQTGSGWDKYCR
+605 VRQSGSGWDKYCLTYL
-619 SDIVNGFGQ
+619 VNDFGQ
-628 KSKLYNKDIYDGMK
+628 KSKRYNKNIYDGLMRD
-642 GDNFT
+642 GFMLEY
-647 FVFRE
+647 RE
-652 DSVTDNTD
+652 DSVSGKDHD
-660 RYIEMELW
+660 MEMELW
-668 SNGLKVKGNNKLGYQ
+668 SNGSKISGNNKIGYQ
-683 ALKKDNYGDNVYHI
+683 PLKKDNYGANVYHI

>member
-6 TSKLRVLFTIIF
+6 SSKLHVLFTIIF

-28 GDTNS
+28 GDSNS

-52 YSVQDTTNGW
+52 YAVQDTTNGW

-112 GHPGSL
+112 GRPGNL

-130 SKATDNDEIKLAEIK
+130 SKATGKDEITLAEIK
-145 TEEGI
+145 AEEGI
-150 ASKAASERNTKALG
+150 ASKAVSKRNTKALG

-173 FDKGKLIDTFIY
+173 FDKGKLIDIFID

-198 VFKPLKEAFNYLD
+198 VFKPLKEAFEYLD
-211 KTDKLARD
+211 KNEKLARD

-236 VKGGDVLGV
+236 VKGGEVLGV
-245 GGRML
+245 GVKML

-256 LTELQHKIFYGRA
+256 LTELQHNVFYGMA
-269 TPEITDIKERTDG
+269 TPEITGIKERTDG
-282 AVEVAVTI
+282 AVEVSVAIHNTK
-290 RNVETLPATHYEII
+290 TLPATHYEII

-318 NIYCGVLSR
+318 NVYCGVLSR
-327 EEGQPLYNHCD
+327 EGGLPLYNHCD

-346 KANGTAGEK
+346 KTNDAAGEK
-355 DDIEYSFIIY
+355 DDLEYSFIIY
-365 ADGKRGT
+365 ADGKKGA

-386 KPSMKKNR
+386 KPSMKKSR

-402 FPYAKADVEY
+402 VPYAKADVEY
-412 TYTLDGAF
+412 NYTLDGAF
-420 FSDNYSDNEMSYSLK
+420 FSDNEMSYSLK
-435 FNAECKRG
+435 FNAECKRDG
-443 DNANITMIRDWGVA
+443 NANITMVRDWGVVI
-457 LLKNGEI
+457 LKNGGI
-464 DRKISLMQEQDTP
+464 DRKISLMQEQDNT
-477 GNIGTMTS
+477 GNTGTMTS
-485 QSTQWISFAKNDLL
+485 QSTQWMSFAKNDLL
-499 ITPSSYKAIPK
+499 ITPSSWKATPK
-510 DYQIAPYITYSTD
+510 DYEIAPYITYSTD

-534 AAEPFEPAYIQKPE
+534 AAEPFAPAYIQKPE
-548 LEFTNAEYGNTYWTE
+548 LEFTNAEYSDSYGTGKTTTALVWDDFIKQYRETFVD
-563 RYIDMEIFDEES
+563 IDVS
-575 QYYIPRRVYFKYSTN
+575 VN
-590 YCEFKIRGCLFIDSV
+590 YCEFKLRGCLFIDSLV
-605 IVKQTGSGWDKYCR
+605 VRQSGSGWDKYCLTYL
-619 SDIVNGFGQ
+619 VNDFGQ
-628 KSKLYNKDIYDGMK
+628 KSKRYNKNIYDGLMRD
-642 GDNFT
+642 GFMLEY
-647 FVFRE
+647 RE
-652 DSVTDNTD
+652 DSVSGKDHD
-660 RYIEMELW
+660 MEMELW
-668 SNGLKVKGNNKLGYQ
+668 SNGSKISGNNKIGYQ
-683 ALKKDNYGDNVYHI
+683 PLKKDNYGANVYHI

>member
-6 TSKLRVLFTIIF
+6 TSKLHVLFTIIF

-28 GDTNS
+28 GDSNS

-52 YSVQDTTNGW
+52 YAVQDTTNGW

-112 GHPGSL
+112 GRPGNL

-130 SKATDNDEIKLAEIK
+130 SKATGKDEITLAEIK
-145 TEEGI
+145 AEEGI
-150 ASKAASERNTKALG
+150 ASKAVSKRNTKALG

-173 FDKGKLIDTFIY
+173 FDKGKLIDIFID

-198 VFKPLKEAFNYLD
+198 VFKPLKEAFEYLD
-211 KTDKLARD
+211 KNEKLARD

-236 VKGGDVLGV
+236 VKGGEVLGV
-245 GGRML
+245 GVKML

-256 LTELQHKIFYGRA
+256 LTELQHKIFYGMA
-269 TPEITDIKERTDG
+269 TPEITNIKERTDG
-282 AVEVAVTI
+282 AVEVSVAIHNTK
-290 RNVETLPATHYEII
+290 TLPATHYEII

-318 NIYCGVLSR
+318 NVYCGVLSR
-327 EEGQPLYNHCD
+327 EGGLPLYNHCD

-346 KANGTAGEK
+346 KTNDAAGEK
-355 DDIEYSFIIY
+355 DDLEYSFIIY
-365 ADGKRGT
+365 ADGKKGA

-386 KPSMKKNR
+386 KPSMKKSR

-402 FPYAKADVEY
+402 VPYAKADVEY
-412 TYTLDGAF
+412 NYTLDGAF
-420 FSDNYSDNEMSYSLK
+420 FSDNEMSYSLK
-435 FNAECKRG
+435 FNAECKRDG
-443 DNANITMIRDWGVA
+443 NANITMVRDWGVVI
-457 LLKNGEI
+457 LKNGGI
-464 DRKISLMQEQDTP
+464 DRNISLMQEQDNT
-477 GNIGTMTS
+477 GNTGTMTS
-485 QSTQWISFAKNDLL
+485 QSTQWMSFAKNDLL
-499 ITPSSYKAIPK
+499 ITPSSWKATPK
-510 DYQIAPYITYSTD
+510 DYEIAPYITYSTD

-534 AAEPFEPAYIQKPE
+534 AAEPFAPAYIQKPE
-548 LEFTNAEYGNTYWTE
+548 LEFTNAEYSDSYGTGKTTTALVWDDFIKQYRETSVD
-563 RYIDMEIFDEES
+563 IDVS
-575 QYYIPRRVYFKYSTN
+575 VN
-590 YCEFKIRGCLFIDSV
+590 YCEFKLRGCLFIDSLV
-605 IVKQTGSGWDKYCR
+605 VRQSGSGWDKYCLTYL
-619 SDIVNGFGQ
+619 VNDFGQ
-628 KSKLYNKDIYDGMK
+628 KSKRYNKNIYDGLMRD
-642 GDNFT
+642 GFMLEY
-647 FVFRE
+647 RE
-652 DSVTDNTD
+652 DSVSGKDHD
-660 RYIEMELW
+660 MEMELW
-668 SNGLKVKGNNKLGYQ
+668 SNGSKISGNNKIGYQ
-683 ALKKDNYGDNVYHI
+683 PLKKDNYGANVYHI

>member
-6 TSKLRVLFTIIF
+6 TSKLHVLFTIIF

-28 GDTNS
+28 GDSNS

-52 YSVQDTTNGW
+52 YAVQDTTNGW

-112 GHPGSL
+112 GRPGNL

-130 SKATDNDEIKLAEIK
+130 SKATGKDEITLAEIK
-145 TEEGI
+145 AEEGI
-150 ASKAASERNTKALG
+150 ASKAVSKRNTKALG

-173 FDKGKLIDTFIY
+173 FDKGKLIDIFID

-198 VFKPLKEAFNYLD
+198 VFKPLKEAFEYLD
-211 KTDKLARD
+211 KNEKLARD

-236 VKGGDVLGV
+236 VKGGEVLGV
-245 GGRML
+245 GVKML

-256 LTELQHKIFYGRA
+256 LTELQHNVFYGMA
-269 TPEITDIKERTDG
+269 TPEITNIKERTDG
-282 AVEVAVTI
+282 AVEVSVAIHNTK
-290 RNVETLPATHYEII
+290 TLPATHYEII

-318 NIYCGVLSR
+318 NVYCGVLSR
-327 EEGQPLYNHCD
+327 EGGLPLYNHCD

-346 KANGTAGEK
+346 KTNDAAGEK
-355 DDIEYSFIIY
+355 DDLEYSFIIY
-365 ADGKRGT
+365 ADGKKGT

-386 KPSMKKNR
+386 KPSMKKSR

-402 FPYAKADVEY
+402 VPYAKADVEY
-412 TYTLDGAF
+412 NYTLDGAF
-420 FSDNYSDNEMSYSLK
+420 FSDNEMSYSLK
-435 FNAECKRG
+435 FNAECKRDG
-443 DNANITMIRDWGVA
+443 NANITRVRDWGVVI
-457 LLKNGEI
+457 LKNGGI
-464 DRKISLMQEQDTP
+464 DRKISLMQEQDNT
-477 GNIGTMTS
+477 GNTGTMTS
-485 QSTQWISFAKNDLL
+485 QSTQWMSFAKNDLL
-499 ITPSSYKAIPK
+499 ITPSSWKATPK
-510 DYQIAPYITYSTD
+510 DYEIAPYITYSTD

-534 AAEPFEPAYIQKPE
+534 AAEPFAPAYIQKPE
-548 LEFTNAEYGNTYWTE
+548 LEFTNAEYSDSYGTGKTTTALVWDDFIKQYRETSVD
-563 RYIDMEIFDEES
+563 IDVS
-575 QYYIPRRVYFKYSTN
+575 VN
-590 YCEFKIRGCLFIDSV
+590 YCEFKLRGCLFIDSLV
-605 IVKQTGSGWDKYCR
+605 VRQSGSGWDKYCLTYL
-619 SDIVNGFGQ
+619 VNDFGQ
-628 KSKLYNKDIYDGMK
+628 KSKRYNKNIYDGLMRD
-642 GDNFT
+642 GFMLEY
-647 FVFRE
+647 RE
-652 DSVTDNTD
+652 DSVSGKDHD
-660 RYIEMELW
+660 MEMELW
-668 SNGLKVKGNNKLGYQ
+668 SNGSKISGNNKIGYQ
-683 ALKKDNYGDNVYHI
+683 PLKKDNYGANVYHI

>member
-1 MKKLF
+1 MH
-6 TSKLRVLFTIIF
+6 VLFTIIF
-18 AAALGALTSC
+18 AAALGALISC
-28 GDTNS
+28 GDSNS

-52 YSVQDTTNGW
+52 YAVQDTTNGW

-112 GHPGSL
+112 GRPGNL

-130 SKATDNDEIKLAEIK
+130 SKATGKDEITLAEIK
-145 TEEGI
+145 AEEGI
-150 ASKAASERNTKALG
+150 ASKAVSKRNTKALG

-173 FDKGKLIDTFIY
+173 FDKGKLIDIFID

-198 VFKPLKEAFNYLD
+198 VFKPLKEAFEYLD
-211 KTDKLARD
+211 KNEKLARD

-245 GGRML
+245 GVKML

-256 LTELQHKIFYGRA
+256 LTELQHNVFYGMA
-269 TPEITDIKERTDG
+269 TPEITGIKERTDG

-290 RNVETLPATHYEII
+290 RNTQTLPATHYEFI

-318 NIYCGVLSR
+318 NVYCGVLSR
-327 EEGQPLYNHCD
+327 EGGLPKYNHCD
-338 TRSGEILV
+338 TRSGEILI
-346 KANGTAGEK
+346 KTKDALYEK
-355 DDIEYSFIIY
+355 DDLEYSFIIY
-365 ADGKRGT
+365 ADGKNGA

-386 KPSMKKNR
+386 KPSMKKSR

-402 FPYAKADVEY
+402 VPYAKAEVDY

-420 FSDNYSDNEMSYSLK
+420 FSDNTMSYSLK
-435 FNAECKRG
+435 FDAECKRDG
-443 DNANITMIRDWGVA
+443 NANIKMIRDWGVVI
-457 LLKNGEI
+457 LKNGEI
-464 DRKISLMQEQDTP
+464 DSKISLMQEQDDQ
-477 GNIGTMTS
+477 GNIGATTS
-485 QSTQWISFAKNDLL
+485 QSTQWMNFEKKDLE
-499 ITPSSYKAIPK
+499 ITPSSWKATPK
-510 DYQIAPYITYSTD
+510 DYEIAPYITYAAD
-523 YLLTNSYTSYG
+523 FLLASSYTSYG
-534 AAEPFEPAYIQKPE
+534 VAEPFAPAYIQKPE
-548 LEFTNAEYGNTYWTE
+548 LEFTNAEYSDSYGTGKTTTALVWDDFIKQYRETFVD
-563 RYIDMEIFDEES
+563 IDVS
-575 QYYIPRRVYFKYSTN
+575 VN
-590 YCEFKIRGCLFIDSV
+590 YCEFKLRGCLFIDSLV
-605 IVKQTGSGWDKYCR
+605 VRQSGSGWDKYCLTYL
-619 SDIVNGFGQ
+619 VNDFGQ
-628 KSKLYNKDIYDGMK
+628 KSKRYNKKIYDGLMRD
-642 GDNFT
+642 GFMLEY
-647 FVFRE
+647 RE
-652 DSVTDNTD
+652 DSVSGKDHD
-660 RYIEMELW
+660 MEMELW
-668 SNGLKVKGNNKLGYQ
+668 SNGSKISGNNKIGYQ
-683 ALKKDNYGDNVYHI
+683 PLKKDNYGANVYHI

>member
-6 TSKLRVLFTIIF
+6 TSKLHVLFTIIF
-18 AAALGALTSC
+18 AAALGALISC
-28 GDTNS
+28 GDSNS

-52 YSVQDTTNGW
+52 YAVQDTTNGW

-112 GHPGSL
+112 GRPGNL

-130 SKATDNDEIKLAEIK
+130 SKATGKDEITLAEIK
-145 TEEGI
+145 AEEGI
-150 ASKAASERNTKALG
+150 ASKAVSKRNTKALG

-173 FDKGKLIDTFIY
+173 FDKGKLIDIFID

-198 VFKPLKEAFNYLD
+198 VFKPLKEAFEYLD
-211 KTDKLARD
+211 KNEKLARD

-245 GGRML
+245 GVKML

-256 LTELQHKIFYGRA
+256 LTELQHNVFYGMA
-269 TPEITDIKERTDG
+269 TPEITGIKERTDG

-290 RNVETLPATHYEII
+290 RNTKTLPATHYEII

-318 NIYCGVLSR
+318 NVYCGVLSR
-327 EEGQPLYNHCD
+327 EGGLPKYNHCD
-338 TRSGEILV
+338 TRSGEILI
-346 KANGTAGEK
+346 KTKDALYEK
-355 DDIEYSFIIY
+355 DDLEHSFIIY
-365 ADGKRGT
+365 ADGKNGA

-386 KPSMKKNR
+386 KPSMKKSR

-402 FPYAKADVEY
+402 VPYAKAEVDY

-420 FSDNYSDNEMSYSLK
+420 FSDNTMSYSLK
-435 FNAECKRG
+435 FDAECKRDG
-443 DNANITMIRDWGVA
+443 NANIKMIRDWGVVI
-457 LLKNGEI
+457 LKNGEI
-464 DRKISLMQEQDTP
+464 DSKISLMQEQDDQ
-477 GNIGTMTS
+477 GNIGATTS
-485 QSTQWISFAKNDLL
+485 QSTQWMNFEKKDLE
-499 ITPSSYKAIPK
+499 ITPSSWKATPK
-510 DYQIAPYITYSTD
+510 DYEIAPYITYAAD
-523 YLLTNSYTSYG
+523 FLLASSYTSYG
-534 AAEPFEPAYIQKPE
+534 VAEPFAPAYIQKPE
-548 LEFTNAEYGNTYWTE
+548 LEFTNAEYSDSYGTGKTTTALVWDDFIKQYRETFVD
-563 RYIDMEIFDEES
+563 IDVS
-575 QYYIPRRVYFKYSTN
+575 VN
-590 YCEFKIRGCLFIDSV
+590 YCEFKLRGCLFIDSLV
-605 IVKQTGSGWDKYCR
+605 VRQSGSGWDKYCLTYL
-619 SDIVNGFGQ
+619 VNDFGQ
-628 KSKLYNKDIYDGMK
+628 KSKRYNKKIYDGLMRD
-642 GDNFT
+642 GFMLEY
-647 FVFRE
+647 RE
-652 DSVTDNTD
+652 DSVSGKDHD
-660 RYIEMELW
+660 MEMELW
-668 SNGLKVKGNNKLGYQ
+668 SNGSKISGNNKIGYQ
-683 ALKKDNYGDNVYHI
+683 PLKKDNYGANVYHI